1 MRNSDHKVLSSDASI
16 YSTLASFYVMNPDC
30 PCSMTDNR
38 TLEAQIA
45 NQIAALRKERRLTLK
60 KMASTVG
67 LSEAYLSRLEN
78 HKAPITVDNLGKI
91 AAALSVPLEEFFA
104 PTSHEPSMIITRAGK
119 GKAARFRGPN
129 GFHATLL
136 AGQKRRKVM
145 EPILI
150 EVDTAQAEIPLKS
163 HSGQEFNLITK
174 GSCLFLYAGERYTLN
189 EGDSVYFDADV
200 PHAVRP
206 LEGITCQLLAVV
218 GSDEFSMHG
227 DMMVLLNEPPTE

>member
-1 MRNSDHKVLSSDASI
+1 
-16 YSTLASFYVMNPDC
+16 
-30 PCSMTDNR
+30 MTDNR

-60 KMASTVG
+60 SMASAVG

-104 PTSHEPSMIITRAGK
+104 PTSHEPSMVITRAGK
-119 GKAARFRGPN
+119 GKMARFRGPN
-129 GFHATLL
+129 GFHACLL
-136 AGQKRRKVM
+136 ANQKRRKVM

-150 EVDTAQAEIPLKS
+150 EVDTAQGEIPLKS
-163 HSGQEFNLITK
+163 HSGQEFNHITM
-174 GSCLFLYAGERYTLN
+174 GSCLFFYAGERYTLH

-206 LEGITCQLLAVV
+206 LNKKPCRLLAVV

-227 DMMVLLNEPPTE
+227 DMMVLLNESPAEFESNPDVAV